1 MALLA
6 HRGVIAADTTKRG
19 QPSLTP
25 KDARNL
31 LLDFDHA
38 QVPLGLIVSIIE
50 EIIELRKSEMVM
62 IWLRRGHDFILEVK
76 FC

>member
-1 MALLA
+1 MALHA
-6 HRGVIAADTTKRG
+6 HRGVIAADTTKRS

-25 KDARNL
+25 KDTRNL
-31 LLDFDHA
+31 RLDFDHT
-38 QVPLGLIVSIIE
+38 QVPLSLIVSIIE

-62 IWLRRGHDFILEVK
+62 IWLRQGYDFILEVK